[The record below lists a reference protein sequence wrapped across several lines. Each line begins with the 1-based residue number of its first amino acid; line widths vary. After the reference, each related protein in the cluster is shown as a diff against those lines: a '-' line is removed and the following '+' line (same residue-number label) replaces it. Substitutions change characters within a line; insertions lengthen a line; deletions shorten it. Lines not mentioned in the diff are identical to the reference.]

1 MSSDPPAGPPTGPDP
16 AERPALDASG
26 YLDDLWDDDGY
37 DDDGRDDARRDD
49 DGRRGPNYTARR
61 TLMVAALAVAAGIA
75 ALMAYNSMRT
85 TDSAL
90 VLEPPLWNAIV
101 EVDRGSGLVT
111 VIDTDGR
118 ELDTVSAAGR
128 VTAIE
133 TRGSQLALAGPG
145 SLTLV
150 DAARGR
156 SVAVE
161 LERGW
166 TTRALTDTDAL
177 VLVSAPTTTG
187 PLLLIDG
194 DTGRQIDVAR
204 VADQRTPLLLAD
216 SIRSDPAGRSF
227 AIGDGRNFQTIVV
240 GFDAIDGIDDDVV
253 FFPGVPLAISD
264 DLVVTSAN
272 VGQSAELGLFD
283 RDGSRREAI
292 TSDRPIG
299 GVIDGERFVYVT
311 STGRVLRAERGQPTE
326 ISVIPIPGSDDVREV
341 AAVANGQRML
351 VTGERFT
358 AVVALDGELLHQS
371 NRPAGQVPPTPN
383 YSWRCAPVL
392 NNSVV
397 SIIDLVDGTSVGE
410 TRLADAAPADD
421 ERSFDA
427 VSADG
432 CAVAIGDRV
441 ISATGT
447 TTVVGDL
454 RSIALAPDGTAAV
467 VSARSGTAGLIRW
480 AASADLP
487 TDDDPAPGA
496 IDPEPTPLGERP
508 GIIGFVER

>member
-1 MSSDPPAGPPTGPDP
+1 MVYSSLRT
-16 AERPALDASG
+16 
-26 YLDDLWDDDGY
+26 DD
-37 DDDGRDDARRDD
+37 
-49 DGRRGPNYTARR
+49 TE
-61 TLMVAALAVAAGIA
+61 V
-75 ALMAYNSMRT
+75 
-85 TDSAL
+85 
-90 VLEPPLWNAIV
+90 VLEPPQWNAIV

-111 VIDTDGR
+111 IVDTDGR
-118 ELDTVSAAGR
+118 EIDTVSAAGR
-128 VTAIE
+128 VTAIDS
-133 TRGSQLALAGPG
+133 RGAQLALAGPG

-150 DAARGR
+150 DATRGR

-177 VLVSAPTTTG
+177 VLVSAPTNTG
-187 PLLLIDG
+187 ALLLIDG
-194 DTGRQIDVAR
+194 GTGRQIDVAR
-204 VADQRTPLLLAD
+204 VADQRSPLLLAD
-216 SIRSDPAGRSF
+216 SIRSDPTGRSF

-264 DLVVTSAN
+264 DLVVTSAT

-299 GVIDGERFVYVT
+299 GVIDGDRFVYVT
-311 STGRVLRAERGQPTE
+311 SNGRVLSAERGQPSE
-326 ISVIPIPGSDDVREV
+326 IGVIPIPGSDDVREV

-371 NRPAGQVPPTPN
+371 NRPVGQEPPIPN

-397 SIIDLVDGTSVGE
+397 SIIDLSDGSTVGE
-410 TRLADAAPADD
+410 TRLTDPAPGTG
-421 ERSFDA
+421 EPGFDA

-432 CAVAIGDRV
+432 CAVAIGDRI

-467 VSARSGTAGLIRW
+467 VSTRSGTAGLIRW
-480 AASADLP
+480 AVSADLP
-487 TDDDPAPGA
+487 TDGAPGA
-496 IDPEPTPLGERP
+496 TDPEPTPLGERP
-508 GIIGFVER
+508 GLIGFVER